1 MEHALFAFSLVF
13 VAWVLFHAGMHMLF
27 PSRWKLLT
35 VFLATLAVSVF
46 AALLD
51 FLFPSTPW
59 FWIIT
64 AGTFL
69 FLSVEYGFDGV
80 PVQQW
85 ICAAILIV
93 GIALCA
99 LLAQLQM
106 FDDWDFSNLLLLPL
120 PVLLCYTPVFFF
132 IVFLFLCMFV
142 MAAQTILHREENSLS
157 SRWFLFL
164 LLPVSQFFLI
174 DDAISPE
181 TMTGSFRQPLM
192 LAFAVSIAIAS
203 DQLAIM
209 AVNHIVRSREMAVQ
223 YEALSRQVQAKET
236 YYQRLASHYELI
248 QYMRHDLNNHVSALK
263 ILLEKN
269 DAEELASYLQ
279 SLKQTKLFEEFHTYC
294 GHPVV
299 NLFLAEKSAEMNDR
313 GIRLDIDLNLNA
325 DTGGG
330 SLLLALDSLINH
342 AVRNL
347 SDDSE
352 KAVFLSSSKDEH
364 GLRLTVSYPEK
375 NDPDDLSVLS
385 GELNHADVSAERS
398 DGRRTLH
405 LILPEV
411 AA

>member
-13 VAWVLFHAGMHMLF
+13 IAWVLFHAGMHMLF
-27 PSRWKLLT
+27 PSSWKT
-35 VFLATLAVSVF
+35 FVVFLATVTASVF
-46 AALLD
+46 AFLLD
-51 FLFPSTPW
+51 LLFPAMPLIWMLATD
-59 FWIIT
+59 
-64 AGTFL
+64 AFL
-69 FLSVEYGFDGV
+69 FLSVKYCFEGV
-80 PVQQW
+80 PLQKW
-85 ICAAILIV
+85 ICAVILTV

-99 LLAQLQM
+99 LLAQLRM
-106 FDDWDFSNLLLLPL
+106 FDDWVFSNLLQFPL

-132 IVFLFLCMFV
+132 IGFLFLCMFV
-142 MAAQTILHREENSLS
+142 MAAQTILHRKENALS

-181 TMTGSFRQPLM
+181 TMAGSFRQPLM
-192 LAFAVSIAIAS
+192 LAFVVSIAIAS

-209 AVNHIVRSREMAVQ
+209 AINHIVRSREMAVQ
-223 YEALSRQVQAKET
+223 YEALSRQIQAKET

-248 QYMRHDLNNHVSALK
+248 QYMRHDLDNHVSALK
-263 ILLEKN
+263 ILFEKK

-279 SLKQTKLFEEFHTYC
+279 SLKQTKLFEELHAYC

-299 NLFLAEKSAEMNDR
+299 NLYLSEKSAEMNDK
-313 GIRLDIDLNLNA
+313 GIRLDTDLILNP

-375 NDPDDLSVLS
+375 NDPDDLNVLS
-385 GELNHADVSAERS
+385 GELNHADISAERS
-398 DGRRTLH
+398 DGRCTLH